1 MLSLH
6 AQLDT
11 IPIAAPDSLVAAP
24 LDSLYAS
31 GLDSLPPTAD
41 SLTIPLGQIAYSRDS
56 LDAPV
61 EYIAKDSMIYD
72 LSGQRVHLYGDASV
86 AYTSINLKAGYIVFD
101 WNTSVVTA
109 SGMPDSLG
117 RMASF
122 PEFSDGRQTFK
133 ADSMRYN
140 FQTRRGVVYKV
151 VTQQNDIVVRGER
164 SKFISIPARD
174 TTEQPQDIIFS
185 QNSIFTTCTHDQPH
199 FGIRSQRQKVI
210 PNKMV
215 IVGPSNL
222 EIMNVPT
229 PLWLPFGF
237 FPIPQGRSTG
247 LLFPRDYQFSP
258 QWGFGFEGIGWYFP
272 ISDHFNLSLTTNLYI
287 KGTWGVNVASQY
299 RKRYKY
305 NGNFDLG
312 YDVRR
317 SEDPEGNIDRPQSFR
332 ILWSHRQDRSAH
344 PTNTFGGSINIQT
357 NDYQSRVFNDA
368 SRVLQNQLNSNLAF
382 SKDWRDKPMNFNASL
397 SHNQNS
403 ATGNVTIN
411 FPNLKFQ
418 TQALYPFRKQE
429 RVGPKRWYEDIT
441 MRYQGEA
448 RNRFEATDTTL
459 FSQKTLEDAQFGVQQ
474 SVTSGTSFK
483 VLRYFNL
490 NPGANY
496 SEVWYLKSL
505 RRDFV
510 PGLVIDTTFNNGVET
525 YDTLS
530 FGTIDERFVT
540 GFESFRQFN
549 TSLSLNTQIFGTM
562 LFKSGPI
569 RGIRHVMKPSISF
582 NYTPDYTRPELGY
595 IDNVRNPNNPDL
607 LDEYSIFQGAIFGG
621 PPTSGQQM
629 AINYSLNNIFE
640 AKVFSKRDS
649 TTKNIKLF
657 DNLIINGN
665 YNFAADSLK
674 WSPLSASG
682 TARILKGMTTFGAQ
696 ALFDPYAAVV
706 EKNGNLRRV
715 NEFAWRRDGQL
726 LRFVNANA
734 RFNTNISV
742 GKIRALFQGKEEEVV
757 ERAPLPEDEFRPV
770 EETDFLS
777 LFENFNI
784 SHNLVFQFGTS
795 TKSDTVFVQTHS
807 INCQGG
813 IQLTENWT
821 IVIGN
826 FGYDFAR
833 KGLTYPSLGFSR
845 DLHCW
850 QMNLSWQP
858 TRGTYNFSIGV
869 KPGSMDFLKIPY
881 NRNNADGRRQF

>member
-1 MLSLH
+1 
-6 AQLDT
+6 
-11 IPIAAPDSLVAAP
+11 
-24 LDSLYAS
+24 
-31 GLDSLPPTAD
+31 
-41 SLTIPLGQIAYSRDS
+41 
-56 LDAPV
+56 
-61 EYIAKDSMIYD
+61 MIYD

-86 AYTSINLKAGYIVFD
+86 SYTSINLKAGYIVLD

-122 PEFSDGRQTFK
+122 PEFSDGRQTFN

-210 PNKMV
+210 PDKMV

-317 SEDPEGNIDRPQSFR
+317 SEDPEGNIDRPQSLR

-418 TQALYPFRKQE
+418 TQALYPFRQQE

-448 RNRFEATDTTL
+448 RNRFEANDTTL

-510 PGLVIDTTFNNGVET
+510 PGLVIDTAFNNGVET

-530 FGTIDERFVT
+530 FGTIDQRFVT

-582 NYTPDYTRPELGY
+582 NYTPDYARPELGY
-595 IDNVRNPNNPDL
+595 TDNVRNPNNPDL

-682 TARILKGMTTFGAQ
+682 TARLLKGMTTFGAQ

-784 SHNLVFQFGTS
+784 SHNLVFQFGTP